1 MLWYIHCS
9 CIYNLLYWVIFRQ
22 TINIFITK
30 VVTAAFKTD
39 KICFC
44 KSIIIT
50 DCRVDY
56 RQGSFF
62 NFSSALQSRFVMF
75 AKTTQPYSITD
86 LISVQYTATKSFSDT
101 PLFLSW
107 RSACSLLLAFLSI
120 TAQCTSH
127 VRSCEMTIPSS
138 LNSLARF
145 TTVLPITMGLHTQ
158 LLYSRKSTAIVL
170 HFLDLISCYDCSHTD
185 GCPPR
190 GSS

>member
-1 MLWYIHCS
+1 MP
-9 CIYNLLYWVIFRQ
+9 
-22 TINIFITK
+22 
-30 VVTAAFKTD
+30 AAFKTD

-56 RQGSFF
+56 RQGSFL
-62 NFSSALQSRFVMF
+62 NFFQRITKPFCHVCKNDAAVLDHRSRLVYN
-75 AKTTQPYSITD
+75 TQQLNLSQTHH
-86 LISVQYTATKSFSDT
+86 F
-101 PLFLSW
+101 FLSW